1 MKNIVDSLYD
11 YDCSGVNDEES
22 SAEEEL
28 QLSLKLINQT
38 SQSHGSWSVKTDQ
51 YTDSS
56 SEEED
61 LNVDVNFD
69 DPIDL
74 AIN

>member
-1 MKNIVDSLYD
+1 MITIAV
-11 YDCSGVNDEES
+11 
-22 SAEEEL
+22 EL
-28 QLSLKLINQT
+28 TTKKAVLKKSCNC
-38 SQSHGSWSVKTDQ
+38 HWNWSVKPVSDTAADQ

-56 SEEED
+56 SEEEGPY
-61 LNVDVNFD
+61 VDVNFD

>member
-11 YDCSGVNDEES
+11 YDWSGVNDEES

-38 SQSHGSWSVKTDQ
+38 SQSHGGWPVKTDQ